1 MFTIFMLQ
9 CGRNLIQYTESLD
22 GAQYVAC
29 EVPSNIWF
37 QENLISNNKIWVF
50 FQLWVMNH

>member
-37 QENLISNNKIWVF
+37 QENLLSNNKIWVF
-50 FQLWVMNH
+50 FQLCVMNH